1 MLTGWMI
8 EEHREGGVT
17 HDVAIGVGDVAGGST
32 AVACARS
39 RSVAGERTTFSSINR
54 FRAEIGGLFRIKT
67 ESSMRSWFL
76 SSCTK
81 NFLLREM
88 R

>member
-1 MLTGWMI
+1 MLTGWMT
-8 EEHREGGVT
+8 EEHRESGVA
-17 HDVAIGVGDVAGGST
+17 HDVIGMGDVASGST

-67 ESSMRSWFL
+67 ESSMRS
-76 SSCTK
+76 SMTG
-81 NFLLREM
+81 
-88 R
+88 